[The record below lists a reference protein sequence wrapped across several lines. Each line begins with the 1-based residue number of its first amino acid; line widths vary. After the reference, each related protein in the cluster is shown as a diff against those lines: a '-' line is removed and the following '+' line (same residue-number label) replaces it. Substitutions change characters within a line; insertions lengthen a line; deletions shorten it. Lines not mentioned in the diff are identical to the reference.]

1 MFLKDKFCSKHL
13 TKLICNLKFFAV
25 EKGEQAR
32 VGLVMLI
39 KGFGEKQVSDVQKHL
54 IANGVIADVVLKSL
68 TKFGKITTRNRND
81 ALIFAYQDLMKG
93 RL

>member
-1 MFLKDKFCSKHL
+1 MILKGEFCSKHL
-13 TKLICNLKFFAV
+13 TKLTCTLKFFAV
-25 EKGEQAR
+25 EIREQAR

-39 KGFGEKQVSDVQKHL
+39 KGFDEKQITEVRQHL
-54 IANGVIADVVLKSL
+54 IANGVTTDAVSNALK
-68 TKFGKITTRNRND
+68 KFGTLTTRNRND

>member
-1 MFLKDKFCSKHL
+1 
-13 TKLICNLKFFAV
+13 
-25 EKGEQAR
+25 
-32 VGLVMLI
+32 MLI
-39 KGFGEKQVSDVQKHL
+39 KGFDEKQVSDVQQNL
-54 IANGVIADVVLKSL
+54 IANGVTTDAVSNAL

>member
-1 MFLKDKFCSKHL
+1 MLLKDEFCSKHL

-39 KGFGEKQVSDVQKHL
+39 KGFDEKQISDVQQHL
-54 IANGVIADVVLKSL
+54 IANGGTTDAVSNALK
-68 TKFGKITTRNRND
+68 KFGTLTTRNRND